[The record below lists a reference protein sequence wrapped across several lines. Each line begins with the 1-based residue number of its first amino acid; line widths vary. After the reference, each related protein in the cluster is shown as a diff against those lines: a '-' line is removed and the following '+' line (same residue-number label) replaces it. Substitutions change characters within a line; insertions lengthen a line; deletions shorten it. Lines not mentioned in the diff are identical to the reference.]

1 MPRAEEA
8 LKLQLRQPESSED
21 QRSAIRRRPFGR
33 FLIFYRVDQG
43 AIEVIHILHGARDY
57 ESLLFPEE

>member
-21 QRSAIRRRPFGR
+21 QRSVSGVAG
-33 FLIFYRVDQG
+33 LAWNSGYLV
-43 AIEVIHILHGARDY
+43 
-57 ESLLFPEE
+57 